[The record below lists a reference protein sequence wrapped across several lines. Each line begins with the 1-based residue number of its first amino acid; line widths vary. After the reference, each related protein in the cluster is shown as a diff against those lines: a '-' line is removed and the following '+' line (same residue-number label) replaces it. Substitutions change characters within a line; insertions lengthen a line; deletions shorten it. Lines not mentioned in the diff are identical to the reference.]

1 MNYIRPME
9 GWIWPVEYSLPT
21 PGKEHEPE
29 AKMPGFYP
37 ALSLDNSVILGKL
50 FSTSATVFPLL

>member
-21 PGKEHEPE
+21 PGKEYEPE
-29 AKMPGFYP
+29 ATMLEFYP
-37 ALSLDNSVILGKL
+37 ASVTWQLCDIGQ
-50 FSTSATVFPLL
+50 VI